1 MLDRGSPRPEFLST
15 PSARRATARMQTPSR
30 SILFLSTP
38 SARRATRSAA
48 SPAAERYYFY
58 PRPPRGG
65 RPGISCWISRTG
77 RFLSTPSARRAT
89 GLDGLACGDG
99 NADFYPRPPRG
110 GRQTHGNKAPPEYR
124 FLSTPSARRATS
136 CGAYHQSVRHYFYP
150 RPPRGGRPD
159 GAGHGRRTCCISI
172 HALREEGDC
181 AGYVVIGDTLVFLS
195 TPSARRATLWLS
207 MSMMITAYFYPRPP
221 RGGRP
226 RIACAWPT
234 SFIFLSTPSARRAT
248 WQLLRL
254 PDHRSISIHA
264 LREEGDAISPINPT
278 SGGNFY
284 PRPPRGGRLFK
295 RSKQLR
301 PAQFLSTPSARRAT
315 LVRDF
320 CYCGQI
326 ISIHA
331 LREEGDPFKAGQH
344 W

>member
-15 PSARRATARMQTPSR
+15 PSARRATACIMCKACR
-30 SILFLSTP
+30 FV
-38 SARRATRSAA
+38 
-48 SPAAERYYFY
+48 YFY

-65 RPGISCWISRTG
+65 RLVCAKNK
-77 RFLSTPSARRAT
+77 TPA
-89 GLDGLACGDG
+89 
-99 NADFYPRPPRG
+99 FV
-110 GRQTHGNKAPPEYR
+110 

-226 RIACAWPT
+226 
-234 SFIFLSTPSARRAT
+234 LSGISVTAAR
-248 WQLLRL
+248 
-254 PDHRSISIHA
+254 
-264 LREEGDAISPINPT
+264 
-278 SGGNFY
+278 
-284 PRPPRGGRLFK
+284 
-295 RSKQLR
+295 
-301 PAQFLSTPSARRAT
+301 
-315 LVRDF
+315 
-320 CYCGQI
+320 
-326 ISIHA
+326 
-331 LREEGDPFKAGQH
+331 
-344 W
+344 

>member
-1 MLDRGSPRPEFLST
+1 MCRFLPA
-15 PSARRATARMQTPSR
+15 PSARRATL
-30 SILFLSTP
+30 SITQQPASINISIHALREEGDLE
-38 SARRATRSAA
+38 SAA
-48 SPAAERYYFY
+48 GSAGQEDFY

-65 RPGISCWISRTG
+65 RPGLTAWPAVTAMLISIHALREE
-77 RFLSTPSARRAT
+77 
-89 GLDGLACGDG
+89 GDKLTETRLRL
-99 NADFYPRPPRG
+99 NTDFYPRPPRG

-284 PRPPRGGRLFK
+284 PRPPRGGR
-295 RSKQLR
+295 
-301 PAQFLSTPSARRAT
+301 P
-315 LVRDF
+315 
-320 CYCGQI
+320 I
-326 ISIHA
+326 
-331 LREEGDPFKAGQH
+331 
-344 W
+344 

>member
-1 MLDRGSPRPEFLST
+1 MWCLS
-15 PSARRATARMQTPSR
+15 
-30 SILFLSTP
+30 SISSSLFLSTP
-38 SARRATRSAA
+38 SARRATRW
-48 SPAAERYYFY
+48 R
-58 PRPPRGG
+58 RP
-65 RPGISCWISRTG
+65 WAQN
-77 RFLSTPSARRAT
+77 L
-89 GLDGLACGDG
+89 LY
-99 NADFYPRPPRG
+99 FYPRPPRG

-124 FLSTPSARRATS
+124 
-136 CGAYHQSVRHYFYP
+136 
-150 RPPRGGRPD
+150 
-159 GAGHGRRTCCISI
+159 
-172 HALREEGDC
+172 
-181 AGYVVIGDTLVFLS
+181 FLS

>member
-1 MLDRGSPRPEFLST
+1 MLDRGSPRPEFLSTPSARRATACIMCKACRFVYFYPRPPRGGRLVCAKNKTPAFVFLST

-48 SPAAERYYFY
+48 SPAAERY
-58 PRPPRGG
+58 
-65 RPGISCWISRTG
+65 
-77 RFLSTPSARRAT
+77 
-89 GLDGLACGDG
+89 
-99 NADFYPRPPRG
+99 
-110 GRQTHGNKAPPEYR
+110 
-124 FLSTPSARRATS
+124 
-136 CGAYHQSVRHYFYP
+136 YFYP

>member
-15 PSARRATARMQTPSR
+15 PSARRATACIMCKACRFVYFYPRPPRGGRLVQLPALLPNGII
-30 SILFLSTP
+30 SIHALREEGDLE
-38 SARRATRSAA
+38 SAA
-48 SPAAERYYFY
+48 GSAGQEDFY

-65 RPGISCWISRTG
+65 RPGLTAWPAVTAMLISIHALREE
-77 RFLSTPSARRAT
+77 
-89 GLDGLACGDG
+89 GDKLTETRLRL
-99 NADFYPRPPRG
+99 NTDFYPRPPRG
-110 GRQTHGNKAPPEYR
+110 GR
-124 FLSTPSARRATS
+124 
-136 CGAYHQSVRHYFYP
+136 P
-150 RPPRGGRPD
+150 RVVLIINQFVI
-159 GAGHGRRTCCISI
+159 ISI
-172 HALREEGDC
+172 HALREEGDQM
-181 AGYVVIGDTLVFLS
+181 AQAMGAELVVFLS

>member
-172 HALREEGDC
+172 HALREEGD
-181 AGYVVIGDTLVFLS
+181 
-195 TPSARRATLWLS
+195 
-207 MSMMITAYFYPRPP
+207 
-221 RGGRP
+221 
-226 RIACAWPT
+226 
-234 SFIFLSTPSARRAT
+234 
-248 WQLLRL
+248 
-254 PDHRSISIHA
+254 
-264 LREEGDAISPINPT
+264 AISPINPT

>member
-1 MLDRGSPRPEFLST
+1 MLDRGSPRPEFLSTPSARRATACIMCKACRFVYFYPRPPRGGRLVCAKNKTPAFVFLST

-48 SPAAERYYFY
+48 SPAAERYY
-58 PRPPRGG
+58 
-65 RPGISCWISRTG
+65 
-77 RFLSTPSARRAT
+77 
-89 GLDGLACGDG
+89 
-99 NADFYPRPPRG
+99 FYPRPPRG